1 MFVVFVKLIEI
12 LPEDFSPGGEKMKY
26 TKATFNSA
34 AWDARVYHS
43 YFNTRFVIVFCIL
56 VCIEMSYAG
65 IN

>member
-1 MFVVFVKLIEI
+1 M
-12 LPEDFSPGGEKMKY
+12 PGGEKMKY

-43 YFNTRFVIVFCIL
+43 YFNTRFVVVFCIL